1 MANLDKYDH
10 QKIEDKW
17 YSYWTDNNYF
27 SSKPDS
33 REPYTIV
40 IPPPNITGSYTWAI
54 CLIIQFKI
62 F

>member
-27 SSKPDS
+27 SSKPD
-33 REPYTIV
+33 RE
-40 IPPPNITGSYTWAI
+40 
-54 CLIIQFKI
+54 
-62 F
+62 